1 MRWLRSR
8 SYQQRINYD
17 DVSKRRFEGENS
29 MNANSYITT
38 DELVYT
44 INHSQE
50 IDRGDEMGPFAVK
63 RGKYVYIYRT
73 WQDARD
79 EEERKPMW
87 QMMIPVNIE
96 SLSELYEREDLDA
109 DDLEN
114 KGFWPLIELISK
126 YAHTP
131 LVFRGTALSEDDKEE
146 LRHRLLGYFKDHSFS
161 EDYRNGRLDAMYG
174 VMCQLGMEDDYDA
187 AKGSYKAMEIKAGV
201 ENA

>member
-1 MRWLRSR
+1 M
-8 SYQQRINYD
+8 QI
-17 DVSKRRFEGENS
+17 V
-29 MNANSYITT
+29 ANSYITT
-38 DELVYT
+38 DELIYT

-63 RGKYVYIYRT
+63 RGKYVYVYRT
-73 WQDARD
+73 WQDVRD

-96 SLSELYEREDLDA
+96 SLSELSEREDLDA
-109 DDLEN
+109 ADLES

-131 LVFRGTALSEDDKEE
+131 LGFRGTVLSDNDKEE
-146 LRHRLLGYFKDHSFS
+146 LRHRLMGYLKDHTVS
-161 EDYRNGRLDAMYG
+161 EGYRNGRLDAVHS

-187 AKGSYKAMEIKAGV
+187 AKGSYKAMKIKAV
-201 ENA
+201 NE

>member
-1 MRWLRSR
+1 MWWLRSR

-17 DVSKRRFEGENS
+17 DVSKRRFKGEDS

-38 DELVYT
+38 DELIYT

-63 RGKYVYIYRT
+63 RGKYVYVYRT
-73 WQDARD
+73 WQDKRD
-79 EEERKPMW
+79 EDDKPMW
-87 QMMIPVNIE
+87 MMMIPVSIE

-109 DDLEN
+109 DDLES

-131 LVFRGTALSEDDKEE
+131 LVFRGTALSDNDKEE
-146 LRHRLLGYFKDHSFS
+146 LRHRLMGYLKDHTVS
-161 EDYRNGRLDAMYG
+161 EGYRNGRLDAVHS
-174 VMCQLGMEDDYDA
+174 VMRQLGMEDDYDA
-187 AKGSYKAMEIKAGV
+187 IKGSYEVMKIKAV
-201 ENA
+201 ND

>member
-1 MRWLRSR
+1 
-8 SYQQRINYD
+8 
-17 DVSKRRFEGENS
+17 

-38 DELVYT
+38 DELVYK

-63 RGKYVYIYRT
+63 RGKYIYVYRT
-73 WQDARD
+73 WLDARD

-87 QMMIPVNIE
+87 LMMIPVNIE
-96 SLSELYEREDLDA
+96 SLSELHEREDLDA
-109 DDLEN
+109 DDLES

-131 LVFRGTALSEDDKEE
+131 LIFRGTVLSENDKEE
-146 LRHRLLGYFKDHSFS
+146 LRHRLLVYLKDHTVS
-161 EDYRNGRLDAMYG
+161 EDYRNGRLDAVHSIMG
-174 VMCQLGMEDDYDA
+174 QFDMEDDYDA
-187 AKGSYKAMEIKAGV
+187 GKGSYKAMKIKAGV

>member
-1 MRWLRSR
+1 
-8 SYQQRINYD
+8 
-17 DVSKRRFEGENS
+17 

-38 DELVYT
+38 DELIYT

-63 RGKYVYIYRT
+63 RDKYVYVYRT

-87 QMMIPVNIE
+87 QMMIPINIE

-109 DDLEN
+109 DDLES

-131 LVFRGTALSEDDKEE
+131 LVFRGTVLSDNDKEE
-146 LRHRLLGYFKDHSFS
+146 LRHRLMGYFKDHSFG

-174 VMCQLGMEDDYDA
+174 VMCQLGMEGDYDA
-187 AKGSYKAMEIKAGV
+187 AKGSYKAMKIKAGV

>member
-1 MRWLRSR
+1 
-8 SYQQRINYD
+8 
-17 DVSKRRFEGENS
+17 

-63 RGKYVYIYRT
+63 RGKYVYVYRT

-87 QMMIPVNIE
+87 MMMIPVNIE

-131 LVFRGTALSEDDKEE
+131 
-146 LRHRLLGYFKDHSFS
+146 
-161 EDYRNGRLDAMYG
+161 
-174 VMCQLGMEDDYDA
+174 ME
-187 AKGSYKAMEIKAGV
+187 SREQMEVAQ
-201 ENA
+201 

>member
-1 MRWLRSR
+1 
-8 SYQQRINYD
+8 
-17 DVSKRRFEGENS
+17 

-38 DELVYT
+38 DELIYT
-44 INHSQE
+44 INHSKE

-79 EEERKPMW
+79 EEERNPMR

-109 DDLEN
+109 NDLES
-114 KGFWPLIELISK
+114 KGFWPLIELTSK

-131 LVFRGTALSEDDKEE
+131 LVFRGTALSDNDKEE
-146 LRHRLLGYFKDHSFS
+146 LRHRLMGYLKDHTVS
-161 EDYRNGRLDAMYG
+161 EEYRNGRLDAVHS
-174 VMCQLGMEDDYDA
+174 VMRQLGMEDDYDA
-187 AKGSYKAMEIKAGV
+187 IKGSYEVMKIKAGV

>member
-1 MRWLRSR
+1 
-8 SYQQRINYD
+8 
-17 DVSKRRFEGENS
+17 

-38 DELVYT
+38 DELIYT
-44 INHSQE
+44 INHSKE

-63 RGKYVYIYRT
+63 RGKYIYVYRT
-73 WQDARD
+73 WQDKRD
-79 EEERKPMW
+79 EDYKPMW

-109 DDLEN
+109 DDLES

-146 LRHRLLGYFKDHSFS
+146 LRHRLMGYFKDHSFG
-161 EDYRNGRLDAMYG
+161 EDYRNGRLDAMHS
-174 VMCQLGMEDDYDA
+174 VMRQLDMEDDYDA
-187 AKGSYKAMEIKAGV
+187 IKGSYEVMKIKAGV

>member
-1 MRWLRSR
+1 ME
-8 SYQQRINYD
+8 D
-17 DVSKRRFEGENS
+17 S

-38 DELVYT
+38 DELIYT
-44 INHSQE
+44 INHSKE

-63 RGKYVYIYRT
+63 RGKYVYVYRT

-109 DDLEN
+109 DDLES

-131 LVFRGTALSEDDKEE
+131 MKFRE
-146 LRHRLLGYFKDHSFS
+146 
-161 EDYRNGRLDAMYG
+161 
-174 VMCQLGMEDDYDA
+174 QMEVA
-187 AKGSYKAMEIKAGV
+187 Q
-201 ENA
+201 